1 MTDRGFG
8 EFHPFVIKLSVPRP
22 KQTTNA
28 GQRESTMLAPK
39 PQFHMNLISQE
50 PQPGNHLFDN
60 TAIKR
65 RQS

>member
-1 MTDRGFG
+1 MTDQKDADRGF
-8 EFHPFVIKLSVPRP
+8 EINCS
-22 KQTTNA
+22 QANA
-28 GQRESTMLAPK
+28 GQRENSMLTPK

-60 TAIKR
+60 KGIKR